1 MKTKLQIM
9 REKRNLTQK
18 ELAEKAG
25 VNFRTFQRYDAADK
39 SLSGAAAATVLKI
52 SDALECDP
60 HEILEDYKVNEDRD
74 FLIREKK
81 RLLKRIEKIDNFLN
95 HGLWFEQYAYIC
107 TIYLI
112 KSLDFWEFCQLQLCA
127 NCCIIILTKEQKN
140 KFKQI
145 EKGEKI

>member
-52 SDALECDP
+52 ADALECDP

-74 FLIREKK
+74 SLIREKK

-95 HGLWFEQYAYIC
+95 HGLWFE
-107 TIYLI
+107 
-112 KSLDFWEFCQLQLCA
+112 
-127 NCCIIILTKEQKN
+127 
-140 KFKQI
+140 
-145 EKGEKI
+145 